1 MVSNLLN
8 VFLQLLEGFICF
20 TFYENVTDIQ
30 KGKVKRFI
38 VIELSYLVMCV
49 MNLAF
54 DYNVI
59 INTSL
64 LLVFHFILS
73 KLIYSIT
80 IKYSLFYAFII
91 PCLVTITEFSTIE
104 LISVIKNVDLEQ
116 SLADPYIYI
125 MIIIFSKSLLFFFLK
140 VISNIFC
147 KYSVVRKNNFIFLIY
162 PATLLVVLTSFV
174 TISSRYALN
183 NIDKIVLSISSIALI
198 ITVILICLFQ
208 QQAAKKE
215 IELEELRSLQ
225 QKQDINETYYELLE
239 RQNEAMQVL
248 AHDNKNQLNNIYNM
262 IKQGEDACEHIK
274 TLISDIDEANDISYT
289 SNKLLNLII
298 NKYDY
303 RCRKYNM
310 NFEIDVL
317 SDFDSIKES
326 ELSSVFDNLLDNAF
340 EAAKASQEKY
350 ILLRITKFN
359 NMNIVVIKNSCDKVP
374 SKRGHRLIT
383 SKKDGLHGFGYKS
396 ACKTVKRN
404 NGDIEWEYSAAGKS
418 FIVSI
423 ILNN

>member
-1 MVSNLLN
+1 MLLIISI
-8 VFLQLLEGFICF
+8 FI
-20 TFYENVTDIQ
+20 
-30 KGKVKRFI
+30 
-38 VIELSYLVMCV
+38 
-49 MNLAF
+49 
-54 DYNVI
+54 
-59 INTSL
+59 TSFFAL
-64 LLVFHFILS
+64 
-73 KLIYSIT
+73 KLIGDIFNRYHQDKNINP
-80 IKYSLFYAFII
+80 IFII
-91 PCLVTITEFSTIE
+91 Y
-104 LISVIKNVDLEQ
+104 
-116 SLADPYIYI
+116 LAA
-125 MIIIFSKSLLFFFLK
+125 LLF
-140 VISNIFC
+140 
-147 KYSVVRKNNFIFLIY
+147 
-162 PATLLVVLTSFV
+162 VLTNFV
-174 TISSRYALN
+174 VISSRYALKD
-183 NIDKIVLSISSIALI
+183 IDKIVISISSIALI

-262 IKQGEDACEHIK
+262 IKQGEDACEYIK

>member
-8 VFLQLLEGFICF
+8 VFLLLLEGFICF

-38 VIELSYLVMCV
+38 VIELSYLVMCAI
-49 MNLAF
+49 NLIF

-59 INTSL
+59 INTIVLAVFL
-64 LLVFHFILS
+64 LAFSIF
-73 KLIYSIT
+73 IYSIKLK
-80 IKYSLFYAFII
+80 ISLFYVFII
-91 PCLVTITEFSTIE
+91 PCMVIATEFSAVSIVSAILGSDTY
-104 LISVIKNVDLEQ
+104 DFLE
-116 SLADPYIYI
+116 DPYVYI
-125 MIIIFSKSLLFFFLK
+125 LIILICKSLLFFALK
-140 VISNIFC
+140 LIGDIFNRYHQDKNI
-147 KYSVVRKNNFIFLIY
+147 NPIFIIY
-162 PATLLVVLTSFV
+162 LAALLFVLTNFV
-174 TISSRYALN
+174 VISSRYALKD
-183 NIDKIVLSISSIALI
+183 IDKIVISISSIALI

-262 IKQGEDACEHIK
+262 IKQGEDACEYIK